1 MQLFK
6 RHLFAILLLVVA
18 ATALGAF
25 ACKSDKKGS
34 GVGPTATA
42 PAGGALSD
50 IPEDTTGITDTEIT
64 LGSHLPLTGVAGI
77 YGNAIAPSMQA
88 YFSYINDNEGGVN
101 GRQIKVLIEDDAYD
115 PPTTNQVVRKLV
127 EQDGV
132 FAMVGGLGTASHSA
146 VFEYLAGAKV
156 PDMFIS
162 SGATKFTDPVTR
174 TAFGFNPNYVQ
185 EGTAIGA
192 YIAANYPGAKV
203 GLLIQNDDFGQDGEK
218 GVRAGIE
225 GSDVTVVTVETYEA
239 TQTDMT
245 SQVQRL
251 QNSGA
256 TLVVGYVLP
265 RQAGSLVSVARSQ
278 LNWDVPIMVSGVV
291 ADQLTIALM
300 GAANAEGVITTAYY
314 KPLETEGDPGIELH
328 KQIMAQ
334 YAPDVPPSNV
344 SVYAQ
349 ALAETF
355 VEVLRRAGRDVNRR
369 SLIET
374 AESLR
379 DFTCSLCLAPMNLS
393 PTDHRPNEA
402 FKFARAE
409 TYLVDGEVHGKWVP
423 FGELIS
429 YESTP

>member
-6 RHLFAILLLVVA
+6 RHLLAVLLLVVA
-18 ATALGAF
+18 AMALVAF
-25 ACKSDKKGS
+25 ACGDDEEGD
-34 GVGPTATA
+34 GTEPTATA
-42 PAGGALSD
+42 AEGETPVTGGDLSD
-50 IPEDTTGITDTEIT
+50 IPEDTTGITDTEIK

-88 YFSYINDNEGGVN
+88 YFSYINETEGGVN
-101 GRQIKVLIEDDAYD
+101 GRQIKMLIEDDAYD
-115 PPTTNQVVRKLV
+115 PSTANTVVRKLV

-132 FAMVGGLGTASHSA
+132 FAIVSGLGTAAHSA
-146 VFEYLAGAKV
+146 VFEYLAGAKI
-156 PDMFIS
+156 PDLFIS
-162 SGATKFTDPVTR
+162 SGASLFTEPVTR

-203 GLLIQNDDFGQDGEK
+203 GLLIQNDDFGKDGEK

-225 GSDVTVVTVETYEA
+225 GSDVEVVSVITYEA
-239 TQTDMT
+239 SQTDMT
-245 SQVQRL
+245 SQVQGL
-251 QNSGA
+251 QNGGA
-256 TLVVGYVLP
+256 TVVVGYVLP

-278 LNWDVPIMVSGVV
+278 LNWDVPIIVTGVD
-291 ADQLTIALM
+291 ADQLSIALM
-300 GAANAEGVITTAYY
+300 GAENAEGVITAAYL

-334 YAPDVPPSNV
+334 YAPDVPPSNI

-349 ALAETF
+349 ALAETM
-355 VEVLRRAGRDVNRR
+355 VEVLRRAGDDLNRR
-369 SLIET
+369 SLVAATE
-374 AESLR
+374 ALQ
-379 DFTCSLCLAPMNLS
+379 DYTCSLCIAPINMS

-402 FKFARAE
+402 FRFASVLNGVW
-409 TYLVDGEVHGKWVP
+409 TP
-423 FGELIS
+423 FGDVIS